1 MRNNKCVP
9 TNEKEVLDHID
20 GLSDQLDKERL
31 SGLQE
36 FKNSQ
41 LIKDEILQRES
52 MRMAAK
58 HGRTHP
64 QVLEF
69 ESRAELNKQMY
80 PGVEI
85 EIEKASIRQEPFSQ
99 TSWRV
104 HGRLFDKESKPLKSH
119 NVFLSDASV
128 RWIEAIGSSC
138 TTETGYYSLTLDE
151 KLFGR
156 FENGQPMFLSVS
168 DRSQKTIFMS
178 KEPLFPKKGLITYRD
193 IFLREEE
200 CSPPVKRNPDSDVPD
215 GDGKDKPPIT
225 RNPDSENPDG
235 NKKDKPPISRNPK
248 SDGSDGKNKGKK

>member
-20 GLSDQLDKERL
+20 GLSNQLDEQRL

-64 QVLEF
+64 RVLEF
-69 ESRAELNKQMY
+69 ESRADLNNQMY
-80 PGVEI
+80 PGLEI
-85 EIEKASIRQEPFSQ
+85 EIEKATISQESFS
-99 TSWRV
+99 TSSWRV

-119 NVFLSDASV
+119 NVFLSDANG

-151 KLFGR
+151 KLVGKFG
-156 FENGQPMFLSVS
+156 NGKPMFLSVS
-168 DRSQKTIFMS
+168 EKGQKPIFMS
-178 KEPLFPKKGLITYRD
+178 KEPLFPKKGVITYRD
-193 IFLREEE
+193 IFLIEEE
-200 CSPPVKRNPDSDVPD
+200 CSPPITRNPDSEGPV
-215 GDGKDKPPIT
+215 GNNKGKPPIT
-225 RNPDSENPDG
+225 RNPDSEGTDG
-235 NKKDKPPISRNPK
+235 NSKGKPPIARNPD
-248 SDGSDGKNKGKK
+248 SEGTDGKNKGKK

>member
-1 MRNNKCVP
+1 MRKNKCIP

-80 PGVEI
+80 PGLEI
-85 EIEKASIRQEPFSQ
+85 EIEKATITQEPFAN

-104 HGRLFDKESKPLKSH
+104 HGRLFDKESRPLKSH
-119 NVFLSDASV
+119 NVFLSDANG

-138 TTETGYYSLTLDE
+138 TIETGYYSLTLDE

-168 DRSQKTIFMS
+168 DRSQKPIFLS
-178 KEPLFPKKGLITYRD
+178 KEPLFPRKGLITYRD
-193 IFLREEE
+193 IFLRDEE
-200 CSPPVKRNPDSDVPD
+200 CSPP
-215 GDGKDKPPIT
+215 IT
-225 RNPDSENPDG
+225 GNPDSE
-235 NKKDKPPISRNPK
+235 
-248 SDGSDGKNKGKK
+248 GSDSNKKGKK